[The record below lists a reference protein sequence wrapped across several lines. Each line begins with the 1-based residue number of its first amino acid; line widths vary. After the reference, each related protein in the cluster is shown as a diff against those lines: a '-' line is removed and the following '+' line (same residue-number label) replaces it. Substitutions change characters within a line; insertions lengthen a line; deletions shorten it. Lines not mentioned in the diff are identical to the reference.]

1 MSFLI
6 AIYTRFSILT
16 FVIFWLVIFQASATL
31 KRRYPN
37 YHGNFS
43 IIEFILG
50 FLRVTIISFTPILN
64 ILIFWVIV
72 FHTDELIDATIK
84 KVMEKED

>member
-1 MSFLI
+1 MSFLVV
-6 AIYTRFSILT
+6 IYTWFSVLT
-16 FVIFWLVIFQASATL
+16 FVTFWLVIFQAAETL

-37 YHGNFS
+37 YHGNSS

-50 FLRVTIISFTPILN
+50 FLIVTIISFTPVFN
-64 ILIFWVIV
+64 ILIFRVIV
-72 FHTDELIDATIK
+72 FYTDEFIDAMIK

>member
-6 AIYTRFSILT
+6 VIYMHFSILT
-16 FVIFWLVIFQASATL
+16 FVNFWLAIFQASATL

-37 YHGNFS
+37 YHGNSS

-50 FLRVTIISFTPILN
+50 FLRVTVISFTPIFN

-72 FHTDELIDATIK
+72 FHTDELIDAMIK